1 MFATLK
7 NRMNRVLVI
16 AALPV
21 CFGAVL
27 AGSSLAKLAP
37 CVNFVE
43 GTCNAMHLNTVAEDD
58 GPGLGG
64 GYSTVAEDDG
74 PGLGGGYSPA
84 DSGSETALDDGPG
97 LGGGY
102 AACQPVTF
110 INSDGPGG
118 STPYII
124 D

>member
-16 AALPV
+16 VALPV
-21 CFGAVL
+21 CFGAGL
-27 AGSSLAKLAP
+27 AGNSLAKLAP

-43 GTCNAMHLNTVAEDD
+43 GTCNAMHLNTVAD
-58 GPGLGG
+58 
-64 GYSTVAEDDG
+64 DDG
-74 PGLGGGYSPA
+74 PGLGGGYSPSDA
-84 DSGSETALDDGPG
+84 GSETALDDGPG

-102 AACQPVTF
+102 AACQPISFVV
-110 INSDGPGG
+110 SDGPGS
-118 STPYII
+118 STPYVI